1 MILQPDN
8 KQARKLLS
16 GPEFNF
22 HQIFIHRLMP
32 QDFFYIVI
40 ATVKNQAYEIMPH
53 CFSSS
58 PCPNTP
64 SSKIS

>member
-1 MILQPDN
+1 MVFQMILQPDN

-16 GPEFNF
+16 GPE
-22 HQIFIHRLMP
+22 FIHRLMP